1 MKLSAIT
8 IAAVL
13 VLLISCR
20 QAEEPVSLVIP
31 PTPVLTSE
39 SLWGVANKPYLKVL
53 ASTDTGSNVNGL
65 LRRGD
70 IVEIVSKAGAED
82 GHSYW
87 LEIRSTD
94 TGTRGWIPDNSMDV
108 YDSPAQA
115 RTARDG
121 MEEVN

>member
-1 MKLSAIT
+1 MSRSAILFFL
-8 IAAVL
+8 I
-13 VLLISCR
+13 LLTSCR
-20 QAEEPVSLVIP
+20 QEQEPVSLTIP

-39 SLWGVANKPYLKVL
+39 SPWGVSNKPYLKVL
-53 ASTDTGSNVNGL
+53 SAPDISSEVRGL

-70 IVEIVSKAGAED
+70 IVEIVSKTGADD

-87 LEIRSTD
+87 LEIRSPD
-94 TGTRGWIPDNSMDV
+94 KEMSGWIPDSSMDV

-121 MEEVN
+121 MTGTD

>member
-1 MKLSAIT
+1 MSRSAISFF
-8 IAAVL
+8 IF
-13 VLLISCR
+13 LILMTSCR
-20 QAEEPVSLVIP
+20 QEQEPVSLTIP

-39 SLWGVANKPYLKVL
+39 STWGVSNKPYLKVL
-53 ASTDTGSNVNGL
+53 SVPDSSSEVRGL

-70 IVEIVSKAGAED
+70 IVEIVSKRGADD

-87 LEIRSTD
+87 LEIRTPDKETS
-94 TGTRGWIPDNSMDV
+94 GWIPDSSMDI

-121 MEEVN
+121 MTGTD

>member
-1 MKLSAIT
+1 MKPSVFLFV
-8 IAAVL
+8 AVFS
-13 VLLISCR
+13 VLTSCR
-20 QAEEPVSLVIP
+20 PAEEPVSLVIP

-39 SLWGVANKPYLKVL
+39 TLWGVANKPYLKVL

-70 IVEIVSKAGAED
+70 IVEIISKAGTED

-87 LEIRSTD
+87 LEIRSSD
-94 TGTRGWIPDNSMDV
+94 TGTSGWIPDNNVDV

-121 MEEVN
+121 MEAVD

>member
-1 MKLSAIT
+1 MSRSAI
-8 IAAVL
+8 IFFL
-13 VLLISCR
+13 ILLISCR
-20 QAEEPVSLVIP
+20 QEQEPVSLTIP

-39 SLWGVANKPYLKVL
+39 SPWGVSNKPYLKVL
-53 ASTDTGSNVNGL
+53 SAPDTSSEVRGL

-70 IVEIVSKAGAED
+70 IVEIVSKTGADD

-87 LEIRSTD
+87 LEIRSPD
-94 TGTRGWIPDNSMDV
+94 KEMSGWVPDSSMDV

-121 MEEVN
+121 MTGTD

>member
-1 MKLSAIT
+1 MSRSAILFLL
-8 IAAVL
+8 I
-13 VLLISCR
+13 LLISCR
-20 QAEEPVSLVIP
+20 QEQEPVSLTIP

-39 SLWGVANKPYLKVL
+39 TSWGVSNKPYLKVL
-53 ASTDTGSNVNGL
+53 SAPDTSSEVRGL

-70 IVEIVSKAGAED
+70 IVEIVSKTGADD

-87 LEIRSTD
+87 LEIRSPD
-94 TGTRGWIPDNSMDV
+94 KEMSGWIPDSSMDV

-121 MEEVN
+121 MTGTD

>member
-1 MKLSAIT
+1 MSRSAILFLL
-8 IAAVL
+8 I
-13 VLLISCR
+13 LLISCR
-20 QAEEPVSLVIP
+20 QEQEPVSLTIP

-39 SLWGVANKPYLKVL
+39 SSWGVSNKPYLKVL
-53 ASTDTGSNVNGL
+53 SAPDTSSEVRGL

-70 IVEIVSKAGAED
+70 IVEIVSKTGADD

-87 LEIRSTD
+87 LEIQSPD
-94 TGTRGWIPDNSMDV
+94 KEMSGWIPDSSMDV

-121 MEEVN
+121 MTGTD

>member
-1 MKLSAIT
+1 MKPSSVLL
-8 IAAVL
+8 AAVFI
-13 VLLISCR
+13 LLSSCR
-20 QAEEPVSLVIP
+20 PEEEPVSLIIP

-39 SLWGVANKPYLKVL
+39 TLWGVANKPYMKVL
-53 ASTDTGSNVNGL
+53 ASTDIGSEVNGL

-70 IVEIVSKAGAED
+70 IVEIISKAGADD

-87 LEIRSTD
+87 LEIRSPD
-94 TGTRGWIPDNSMDV
+94 SGTSGWIPDSSMDV

-121 MEEVN
+121 MNQ